1 MPSKIHVV
9 GAGLAGLAAAIR
21 LSETG
26 CAVALYESG
35 AQAGGRC
42 RSYFDKE
49 LGCRIDNGNHLLLAG
64 NRDAMAYVRAIGAA
78 ATFTGPDEASIGF
91 LDLASGERWRVRP
104 NRGRLPWWIFSDKRR
119 VPGTRAG
126 DYLGILRLA
135 RAAPDD
141 LVSQRLDSG
150 TLLYRRLWEP
160 FAVAALNTRPEEAS
174 AALLW
179 RTIAE
184 SFGAGGAACRPL
196 VPRQGLS
203 ESLVD
208 PALASLARAGA
219 EIAFGR
225 RLRRIDF
232 ASDRVAG
239 LDFAEGTVALG
250 ADEAVILAVPAW
262 VAAELVPGLIAPATF
277 RGIVNAH
284 YRLALPGQEG
294 GFLGLIGG
302 VAEWVFV
309 KPEVVSVTISAAER
323 WLDLPAETLTR
334 LIWQDVAAAYGL
346 DSTPPPPAARIL
358 KEKRATFAATPADL
372 ARRPGPATRWR
383 NLTLAG
389 DWTAT
394 GLPATI
400 EGAVRSGHSA
410 AATALTTPLGGG
422 KA

>member
-1 MPSKIHVV
+1 MPSRIHVV

-21 LSETG
+21 LAAAG

-78 ATFTGPDEASIGF
+78 ETFTGPDEAEIGF
-91 LDLASGERWRVRP
+91 LDLASGERWSVRP
-104 NRGRLPWWIFSDKRR
+104 NRSRLPWWIFSDKRR

-126 DYLGILRLA
+126 DYLAILRLA
-135 RAAPDD
+135 RAAPGDV
-141 LVSQRLDSG
+141 VSQ
-150 TLLYRRLWEP
+150 TLASDTVLYRRLWEP

-208 PALASLARAGA
+208 PALTSLAHAGA

-232 ASDRVAG
+232 VGERVAG
-239 LDFAEGTVALG
+239 LDFGDGTVAVG
-250 ADEAVILAVPAW
+250 SDEAVILAVPAGI
-262 VAAELVPGLIAPATF
+262 AAELIPGLVAPTAF

-323 WLDLPAETLTR
+323 WLDLPAETLTG
-334 LIWQDVAAAYGL
+334 LIWRDVAASYGL
-346 DSTPPPPAARIL
+346 DPASPPAARIL
-358 KEKRATFAATPADL
+358 KEKRATFAATPAEL
-372 ARRPGPATRWR
+372 ARRPGPATSWR
-383 NLTLAG
+383 NLILAG

-410 AATALTTPLGGG
+410 AAMAITTPLVGG